1 MMMKLPDFNGNDTV
15 GTTFGEDM
23 SEAGA
28 SWDLQ
33 SDYSY
38 RFDAW
43 NVLHDDYVNGYGG
56 GGTLGFSILGT
67 SASDESAQPHVLSPP
82 LMESLQA
89 FMPHS
94 KVGQN
99 FFLKYSMVRDG
110 ATLPALLRRARGVQY
125 SILAVETI
133 DGEVFGSF
141 TAQPWRK
148 NWNYFG
154 TGECFLWRMRRS
166 RLKKTH
172 SILEQAQQESEIDV
186 FPYTGENQFIQLCTH
201 DRLAVGGGLP
211 SSVGEKKIEEE
222 VDDHDWGFGLA
233 IQSDMLHGT
242 SSPCLTF
249 GSPSLSNVHPDGSRF
264 EIINIELW
272 TLTPC
277 DTVEE
282 AEKLELAN
290 LFLQRDTN

>member
-1 MMMKLPDFNGNDTV
+1 
-15 GTTFGEDM
+15 
-23 SEAGA
+23 
-28 SWDLQ
+28 
-33 SDYSY
+33 
-38 RFDAW
+38 
-43 NVLHDDYVNGYGG
+43 
-56 GGTLGFSILGT
+56 
-67 SASDESAQPHVLSPP
+67 

-166 RLKKTH
+166 RLEKTH